1 MTPGNYSPKNHAAHV
16 AARSKHLA
24 AQKQAKAANELA
36 RIAALYAKFPGCLGT
51 RFDLCNAIINLIDD
65 GDAWAER
72 AALMEE
78 LNCDEEGNDLEQS
91 AADDCEDDYGDYLYE
106 MRRDAQMTAEWERA
120 A

>member
-1 MTPGNYSPKNHAAHV
+1 MSLYSPKNHAAHV

-24 AQKQAKAANELA
+24 AIKQAKAAAELA
-36 RIAALYAKFPGCLGT
+36 RVAAHYAKFPNCLDT

-72 AALMEE
+72 DALMEE
-78 LNCDEEGNDLEQS
+78 LNCDEDGNDLEQS
-91 AADDCEDDYGDYLYE
+91 AAEREADRGEYLYD
-106 MRRDAQMTAEWERA
+106 MRRDARLDREA

>member
-1 MTPGNYSPKNHAAHV
+1 MSNFSPKNHAAHV
-16 AARSKHLA
+16 TAYRKHLA
-24 AQKQAKAANELA
+24 EQKQAKAANELA
-36 RIAALYAKFPGCLGT
+36 RIAALYAKFKKCLDT

-72 AALMEE
+72 EVLMEE
-78 LNCDEEGNDLEQS
+78 LNCDEDGNDLERSQ
-91 AADDCEDDYGDYLYE
+91 AERDDDYGDYLYE

>member
-1 MTPGNYSPKNHAAHV
+1 MQTYNFSPKNHAAHV

-24 AQKQAKAANELA
+24 AIKQAKAAAELA
-36 RIAALYAKFPGCLGT
+36 RVAAHYAKFPKCLDT
-51 RFDLCNAIINLIDD
+51 RFDLCNAIIALIDD

-78 LNCDEEGNDLEQS
+78 LNCDEDGNDLEQS
-91 AADDCEDDYGDYLYE
+91 AAEREADRADYLYDQ
-106 MRRDAQMTAEWERA
+106 RRDAQMAAQWERA

>member
-1 MTPGNYSPKNHAAHV
+1 MTTYKFSPKQHAAHV
-16 AARSKHLA
+16 AAYRKHVA
-24 AQKQAKAANELA
+24 EQQQAKAAAELA
-36 RIAALYAKFPGCLGT
+36 RVAALYAKFPRCNDT

-78 LNCDEEGNDLEQS
+78 LNCDEDGNDLEQS
-91 AADDCEDDYGDYLYE
+91 AAEREADRADYLYD
-106 MRRDAQMTAEWERA
+106 MRRDAQMTAAWERA